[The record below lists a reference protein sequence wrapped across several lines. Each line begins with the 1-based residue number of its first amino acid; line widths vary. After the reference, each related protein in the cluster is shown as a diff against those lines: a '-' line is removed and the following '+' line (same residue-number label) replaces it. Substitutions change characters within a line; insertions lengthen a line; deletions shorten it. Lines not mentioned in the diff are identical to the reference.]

1 MPDEYLT
8 RHEHNEFAKR
18 MEEANQRIVDENKR
32 QNERLKTIDGRLDKI
47 QELIISIQQ
56 IATNV
61 KSLTEEMQR
70 QGGRLEALEAKPGKR
85 WEAIVDKVLMLIVGG
100 VVGYVLLKLGIGG

>member
-32 QNERLKTIDGRLDKI
+32 QNERLKNIDGRLDKI
-47 QELIISIQQ
+47 QELIVSIQQ

-85 WEAIVDKVLMLIVGG
+85 WEAVVDKVLMLIIGG